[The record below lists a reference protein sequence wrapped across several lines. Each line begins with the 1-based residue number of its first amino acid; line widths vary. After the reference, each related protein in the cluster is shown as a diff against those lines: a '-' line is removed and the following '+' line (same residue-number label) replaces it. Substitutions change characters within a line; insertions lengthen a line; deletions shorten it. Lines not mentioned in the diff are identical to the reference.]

1 MSEFAEKK
9 KLKAEIAAAK
19 KAGKS
24 MQTVGKLQYKLN
36 QLMKTKQK
44 GKPVKSKTPLA
55 DRGPSSGTGKKV
67 AKKKAGPDMYKQAV
81 ALDKPK
87 SNVTV
92 TPYKAAKIT
101 DLSAN
106 KRAGQVRKDASPSGA
121 AASRKLYEKKQA
133 DKKAAAKKAADNKA
147 AAKKVADKKEA
158 DKKKRRLEREDAY
171 YSKIAKGIVSTRKKK

>member
-1 MSEFAEKK
+1 MATLKELNAKK
-9 KLKAEIAAAK
+9 KELKSTLKRLEGSGASKQQI
-19 KAGKS
+19 GR
-24 MQTVGKLQYKLN
+24 VQYKLN
-36 QLMKTKQK
+36 QVMKEKPDRRITKR
-44 GKPVKSKTPLA
+44 KTPLA

-81 ALDKPK
+81 ALDNPKSKPK

-121 AASRKLYEKKQA
+121 AASRKLYEKKLA
-133 DKKAAAKKAADNKA
+133 DKKAAAKKAAD
-147 AAKKVADKKEA
+147 KKKA
-158 DKKKRRLEREDAY
+158 DKKKSDKKTY
-171 YSKIAKGIVSTRKKK
+171 YSNLSGMV

>member
-44 GKPVKSKTPLA
+44 GKPA
-55 DRGPSSGTGKKV
+55 GTAKKV

-92 TPYKAAKIT
+92 TPYKAAKIK

-121 AASRKLYEKKQA
+121 AASRKLYEKKLA
-133 DKKAAAKKAADNKA
+133 DKKAAAKKAAD
-147 AAKKVADKKEA
+147 KKKA
-158 DKKKRRLEREDAY
+158 DKKKSDKKTY
-171 YSKIAKGIVSTRKKK
+171 YSNLSGMV

>member
-1 MSEFAEKK
+1 MATLKELNAKK
-9 KLKAEIAAAK
+9 KELNSTLKRLEGSGATKQQI
-19 KAGKS
+19 GR
-24 MQTVGKLQYKLN
+24 VRYKLN
-36 QLMKTKQK
+36 QVMKEKPDRRITKR
-44 GKPVKSKTPLA
+44 KTPLA

-81 ALDKPK
+81 ALDKPKSKPK

-121 AASRKLYEKKQA
+121 AASRKLYEKKLA
-133 DKKAAAKKAADNKA
+133 DKKAAAKKAAD
-147 AAKKVADKKEA
+147 KKKA
-158 DKKKRRLEREDAY
+158 DKKKSDKKTY
-171 YSKIAKGIVSTRKKK
+171 YSNLSGMV

>member
-1 MSEFAEKK
+1 MSTFAMKK

-44 GKPVKSKTPLA
+44 GKPVKRKTPLT
-55 DRGPSSGTGKKV
+55 GSPSAGTAKKV

-121 AASRKLYEKKQA
+121 AASRKLYEKKLA
-133 DKKAAAKKAADNKA
+133 DKKAAAKKAAD
-147 AAKKVADKKEA
+147 KKKA
-158 DKKKRRLEREDAY
+158 DKKKSDKKTY
-171 YSKIAKGIVSTRKKK
+171 YSNLSGMV

>member
-44 GKPVKSKTPLA
+44 GKPVKRKTPLA
-55 DRGPSSGTGKKV
+55 DRGPSSGTG
-67 AKKKAGPDMYKQAV
+67 KKKAGPDMYKQAV

-121 AASRKLYEKKQA
+121 AASRKLYEKKLA
-133 DKKAAAKKAADNKA
+133 DKKAAAKKAAD
-147 AAKKVADKKEA
+147 KKKA
-158 DKKKRRLEREDAY
+158 DKKKSDKKTY
-171 YSKIAKGIVSTRKKK
+171 YSNLSGMV

>member
-44 GKPVKSKTPLA
+44 GKPVKRKTPLA

-67 AKKKAGPDMYKQAV
+67 AKKKAGPDMYKDAV
-81 ALDKPK
+81 ALDMPK
-87 SNVTV
+87 GKGTGIIKSTAKT
-92 TPYKAAKIT
+92 TPYPT
-101 DLSAN
+101 SSV
-106 KRAGQVRKDASPSGA
+106 VRKRNKKPVLTKGGSVV
-121 AASRKLYEKKQA
+121 RKRNEK
-133 DKKAAAKKAADNKA
+133 
-147 AAKKVADKKEA
+147 
-158 DKKKRRLEREDAY
+158 Y
-171 YSKIAKGIVSTRKKK
+171 

>member
-44 GKPVKSKTPLA
+44 GKPVKRKTPLT
-55 DRGPSSGTGKKV
+55 GSPSAGTAKKV
-67 AKKKAGPDMYKQAV
+67 AKKKADNPN
-81 ALDKPK
+81 

-92 TPYKAAKIT
+92 TPYKVAKIT

-121 AASRKLYEKKQA
+121 AASRKLYEQKQA
-133 DKKAAAKKAADNKA
+133 NKKKIATLQDTMKRMKASGSTAADLVNIKTKL
-147 AAKKVADKKEA
+147 AK
-158 DKKKRRLEREDAY
+158 L
-171 YSKIAKGIVSTRKKK
+171 KG

>member
-44 GKPVKSKTPLA
+44 GKPVKRKTPLT
-55 DRGPSSGTGKKV
+55 GSPSAGTAKKV

-81 ALDKPK
+81 ALDKPKSKPK

-133 DKKAAAKKAADNKA
+133 DKKAAAKKAAD
-147 AAKKVADKKEA
+147 KKKA
-158 DKKKRRLEREDAY
+158 DKKKSDKKTY
-171 YSKIAKGIVSTRKKK
+171 YSNLSGMV

>member
-44 GKPVKSKTPLA
+44 GKPVKRKTPLT
-55 DRGPSSGTGKKV
+55 GSPSAGTAKKV

-121 AASRKLYEKKQA
+121 AASRKLYEKKLA
-133 DKKAAAKKAADNKA
+133 DKKAAAKKAADKKA
-147 AAKKVADKKEA
+147 AAKKIADKKEA

-171 YSKIAKGIVSTRKKK
+171 YSKIAKGIVSTRKK

>member
-44 GKPVKSKTPLA
+44 GKPVKRKTPLA
-55 DRGPSSGTGKKV
+55 DRGPSSGTG
-67 AKKKAGPDMYKQAV
+67 KKKAGPDMYKQAV

-121 AASRKLYEKKQA
+121 AASRKLYEKKLA

-171 YSKIAKGIVSTRKKK
+171 YSKIAKGIVSTRKK